1 MATTKTAIHICSKE
15 IEIALLQQELA
26 HIRKDIAEIKEAVVG
41 NGHPG
46 LKERM
51 DKAEGGLTMVKIG
64 MPILIAI
71 VGMIVAIIK
80 I

>member
-51 DKAEGGLTMVKIG
+51 DKGIQPRHQRQDLPNQT
-64 MPILIAI
+64 
-71 VGMIVAIIK
+71 
-80 I
+80 